1 MKRWITLI
9 YTTMEFSLWLR
20 YQDKVK
26 HKNQLD
32 EIIVTFIKKISKH
45 PFKELKKKN
54 SKKMTN
60 TIEKCANNSS
70 RKFMEKSLHD

>member
-20 YQDKVK
+20 YQDEVK

-45 PFKELKKKN
+45 PFKELKKK
-54 SKKMTN
+54 TV
-60 TIEKCANNSS
+60 
-70 RKFMEKSLHD
+70 RK